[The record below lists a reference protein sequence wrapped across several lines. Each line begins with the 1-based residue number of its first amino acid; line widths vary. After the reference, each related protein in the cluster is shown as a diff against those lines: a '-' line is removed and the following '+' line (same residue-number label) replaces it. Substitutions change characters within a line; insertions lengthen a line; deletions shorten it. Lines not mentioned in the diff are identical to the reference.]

1 MTECRAGFATVNKN
15 HFYYS
20 MWTKFNTISS
30 FSIAIMIFKSAFEK
44 RYILLDCLYAVV
56 PIQLSFTSA
65 SVVILLILANIP
77 GNIFIILAVV
87 LDPNKILRTPFN
99 WLLVNLATADSIV
112 VSITQLISAYYLI
125 KKGLRLDRSLQELKT
140 HHMAYFIS
148 CTASVL
154 SLTSLAVERYLAV
167 RKPNAYRTNVN
178 NKRIA
183 ATVAIIWLISL
194 SLPQIYLE
202 VGFTMY
208 GYIFVNSSIA
218 VIISISV

>member
-1 MTECRAGFATVNKN
+1 MLT
-15 HFYYS
+15 
-20 MWTKFNTISS
+20 
-30 FSIAIMIFKSAFEK
+30 
-44 RYILLDCLYAVV
+44 
-56 PIQLSFTSA
+56 
-65 SVVILLILANIP
+65 NIP
-77 GNIFIILAVV
+77 GNILIILAVV
-87 LDPNKILRTPFN
+87 LDPNKNLRTPFN
-99 WLLVNLATADSIV
+99 WLLVNLATADLIV
-112 VSITQLISAYYLI
+112 GFITQPISAYYHI
-125 KKGLRLDRSLQELKT
+125 KEGLRLHRSPQEVKT

-194 SLPQIYLE
+194 SLPRVYLE

-208 GYIFVNSSIA
+208 GFIFVNSSIA
-218 VIISISV
+218 VTLSISV